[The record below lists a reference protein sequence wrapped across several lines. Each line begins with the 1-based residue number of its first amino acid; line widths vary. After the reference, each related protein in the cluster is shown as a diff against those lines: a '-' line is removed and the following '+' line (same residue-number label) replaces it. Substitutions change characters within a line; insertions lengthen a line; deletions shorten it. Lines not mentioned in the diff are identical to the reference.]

1 MIRTLLL
8 ALFYLLSLS
17 GCAEQAADREAPT
30 EARTL
35 TIYSTSDLEVFQPV
49 IDDFRTTHPDIIV
62 KYVDLEAAEL
72 DRRFRDESA
81 HGRSPADLLLSAA
94 MDLQVRLVND
104 GFAAPHRSA
113 NAAMVP
119 GWARWRDEAL
129 GFTFEPVVMVFNRKV
144 MEGRRIPM
152 SRPELLAAVREDP
165 GFWRGRIGTYDVAS
179 SSVGYLVASQDARQ
193 SSDFGAIAE
202 AFRDSG
208 VVTEGTTSE
217 VLRRIDSGELAMG
230 YNVLGSYARAEA
242 DQSRNL
248 MLVYPSDYTL
258 AVARTAVVPKS
269 APNAAAAHLFL
280 EYLLSIRGQRILT
293 NKSRLSAVRPEI
305 DGPYSRLGIT
315 EKSVG
320 PLRPIALGPGLLV
333 YLDAQKRERLLA
345 LWSGGQTR

>member
-1 MIRTLLL
+1 
-8 ALFYLLSLS
+8 
-17 GCAEQAADREAPT
+17 
-30 EARTL
+30 
-35 TIYSTSDLEVFQPV
+35 
-49 IDDFRTTHPDIIV
+49 
-62 KYVDLEAAEL
+62 
-72 DRRFRDESA
+72 
-81 HGRSPADLLLSAA
+81 
-94 MDLQVRLVND
+94 LQVRLVND

-165 GFWRGRIGTYDVAS
+165 GFWRGRIGTYDVAT

-217 VLRRIDSGELAMG
+217 VLRRIDSGELAIG

-269 APNAAAAHLFL
+269 APNASAAHLFL

-293 NKSRLSAVRPEI
+293 NRSRLSAVRPEI

-345 LWSGGQTR
+345 LWSGGQPR